1 MGDGSALAPLVV
13 WLLVIA
19 AAAAVLWLVALAA
32 LFGSHNRQIRSI
44 SGAYVLLGVL
54 AGIVWLASYFRE
66 RVYFASAN
74 QELQQDMVIDGIPL
88 PKGAKLTVQPV
99 KYGK

>member
-32 LFGSHNRQIRSI
+32 LFGLHNRQIRSI

-54 AGIVWLASYFRE
+54 AGIVWLALKK
-66 RVYFASAN
+66 RVT
-74 QELQQDMVIDGIPL
+74 DGTDNRARQADTVAFLVNPL
-88 PKGAKLTVQPV
+88 CFQTA
-99 KYGK
+99 

>member
-19 AAAAVLWLVALAA
+19 AGAAVLWLVALTA

-54 AGIVWLASYFRE
+54 AGIVWLALKK
-66 RVYFASAN
+66 RVT
-74 QELQQDMVIDGIPL
+74 DGTDNRARQADTVAFLVNPL
-88 PKGAKLTVQPV
+88 CFQTA
-99 KYGK
+99 

>member
-32 LFGSHNRQIRSI
+32 LFGSYNRQIRSI

-54 AGIVWLASYFRE
+54 AGIVWLALKR
-66 RVYFASAN
+66 RVT
-74 QELQQDMVIDGIPL
+74 DGTDNRAKQADTVAFLVNPL
-88 PKGAKLTVQPV
+88 CFQTA
-99 KYGK
+99 

>member
-19 AAAAVLWLVALAA
+19 AAAAVLWLVALAV
-32 LFGSHNRQIRSI
+32 LFCSHNRQIRSI

-54 AGIVWLASYFRE
+54 AGIVWLALKR
-66 RVYFASAN
+66 RVADGTDNRARQAN
-74 QELQQDMVIDGIPL
+74 AVAFLVNPL
-88 PKGAKLTVQPV
+88 CFQTA
-99 KYGK
+99 

>member
-1 MGDGSALAPLVV
+1 MGDGSALVPLVV

-32 LFGSHNRQIRSI
+32 LVGSHNRQIRSI

-54 AGIVWLASYFRE
+54 AGIVWLALKK
-66 RVYFASAN
+66 RVT
-74 QELQQDMVIDGIPL
+74 DGTDNRARQADTVAFLVNPL
-88 PKGAKLTVQPV
+88 CFQTA
-99 KYGK
+99 

>member
-32 LFGSHNRQIRSI
+32 LFGSHNRQISSI

-54 AGIVWLASYFRE
+54 AGIVWLALKR
-66 RVYFASAN
+66 RVTDDTDNRARQAN
-74 QELQQDMVIDGIPL
+74 AVAFLVNPL
-88 PKGAKLTVQPV
+88 CFQTA
-99 KYGK
+99 

>member
-1 MGDGSALAPLVV
+1 MGDGSALAPLFV

-19 AAAAVLWLVALAA
+19 AAAALLWLVALAA

-54 AGIVWLASYFRE
+54 AGIVWLALKR
-66 RVYFASAN
+66 RVTDGTDNRARQANTVASLVN
-74 QELQQDMVIDGIPL
+74 PL
-88 PKGAKLTVQPV
+88 CFQTA
-99 KYGK
+99 